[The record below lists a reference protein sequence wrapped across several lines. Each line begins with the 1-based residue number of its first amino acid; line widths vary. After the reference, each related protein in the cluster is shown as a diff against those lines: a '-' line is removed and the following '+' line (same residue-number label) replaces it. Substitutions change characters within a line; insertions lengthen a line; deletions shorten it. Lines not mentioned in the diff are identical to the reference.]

1 MKQYLEQRIKEL
13 NEKYERYLKQY
24 QETTSDTTARNLY
37 VRLEKLDTAIT
48 ELEKVLAMVE

>member
-13 NEKYERYLKQY
+13 NEKYERYNKMYL
-24 QETTSDTTARNLY
+24 ETTSEVRARNLY
-37 VRLEKLDTAIT
+37 VILEKTEAAIN